1 MHWKYDFNC
10 VQMKKNICCAWIAMK
25 LLLLEAMNW
34 HCTEIVMM
42 KVVLKKMV
50 SQQPQL
56 IANETQRQNGVAIK
70 LA

>member
-1 MHWKYDFNC
+1 MT
-10 VQMKKNICCAWIAMK
+10 
-25 LLLLEAMNW
+25 W

-56 IANETQRQNGVAIK
+56 IANETQRQNGVEIK